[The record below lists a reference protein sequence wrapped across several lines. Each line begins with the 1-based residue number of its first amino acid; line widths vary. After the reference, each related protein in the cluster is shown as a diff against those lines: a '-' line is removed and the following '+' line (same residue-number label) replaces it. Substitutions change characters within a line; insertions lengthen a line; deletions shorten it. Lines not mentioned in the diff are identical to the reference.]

1 MWPVKEEFSL
11 HPVMIT
17 VSECST
23 TSCSL
28 LSAYPKLPFLLVTLA
43 VAPTCFTVAAQFC
56 FMRITNMKN
65 LKKNCTNKC
74 LIPTKYMTIYF
85 LFFFFFFTSHPVLEL
100 IRKSRSCSRKRRLI
114 TIQSSKERRHILVT
128 QRLLVAKAPSYY
140 ATWTFS
146 LWLTL
151 RWPREAQS
159 ATHTGRLPFD

>member
-17 VSECST
+17 VSACST

>member
-1 MWPVKEEFSL
+1 M

-85 LFFFFFFTSHPVLEL
+85 LFFFFFFYFTPCPRAHQK
-100 IRKSRSCSRKRRLI
+100 KSKLQQKEETNNNSKLSRKTAHLGHTAPPGGESTELLCNLNI
-114 TIQSSKERRHILVT
+114 FTVADTEVT
-128 QRLLVAKAPSYY
+128 TRGSVCNTHWKA
-140 ATWTFS
+140 TF
-146 LWLTL
+146 
-151 RWPREAQS
+151 
-159 ATHTGRLPFD
+159 

>member
-17 VSECST
+17 VSECSP

-56 FMRITNMKN
+56 FMSITNMKN

-85 LFFFFFFTSHPVLEL
+85 LFFFFFTSHPVLEL

>member
-1 MWPVKEEFSL
+1 MTSEGGVQFASSDDHSLRVFS
-11 HPVMIT
+11 
-17 VSECST
+17 

-43 VAPTCFTVAAQFC
+43 VAPTCFTVTAQ
-56 FMRITNMKN
+56 
-65 LKKNCTNKC
+65 KNCTNKC

-85 LFFFFFFTSHPVLEL
+85 LFFFFFTSHPVLEL

-140 ATWTFS
+140 AT
-146 LWLTL
+146 
-151 RWPREAQS
+151 
-159 ATHTGRLPFD
+159 